1 MNSSPITAW
10 EGAGAYFTFAD
21 KPFILAII
29 LAGAVASCLYTIVAM
44 VRHENESTRKLE
56 KK

>member
-56 KK
+56 KR